1 MPSDLHPPTNA
12 NGDGRWGW
20 LSSQGLGV
28 LCGQAAVILL
38 AIGSV
43 VLAATRNGASA
54 MIRMDDVRGFFVA
67 PSAVHLWFYLLL
79 PVLGLYA
86 LNITLATWQNVT
98 GKWRNGIRA
107 PRFYAP
113 AVVHVAFLTG
123 LLAHLIG
130 GLGGAELGWVMVG
143 PNWGDLGDG
152 RQARVTALDVERHP
166 DGSTKQVRASVE
178 VRDSEGTVSPAVV
191 HYNGPLS
198 RGLGRDLLL
207 LIRPEAVPAVRL
219 VRGPF
224 RCEVEVEGSCDL
236 GGVHAELLYLHPPPQ
251 QGQRAFARVR
261 VRDAG
266 GGATEVFWLIPR
278 RSKQLADGSLLSL
291 GGTETRPGILLQ
303 RRHAPGD
310 PWALL
315 ASILLTIGMAMM
327 WRRFVPAGSLDPR
340 PSDAPTGGKLSG
352 AASALEVPLDAA
364 APPGPP
370 HAALRTSRRGPF
382 ACEPGPSSSRP
393 GSR

>member
-1 MPSDLHPPTNA
+1 
-12 NGDGRWGW
+12 
-20 LSSQGLGV
+20 
-28 LCGQAAVILL
+28 
-38 AIGSV
+38 
-43 VLAATRNGASA
+43 
-54 MIRMDDVRGFFVA
+54 
-67 PSAVHLWFYLLL
+67 L

-98 GKWRNGIRA
+98 RRWRNGIRA

-113 AVVHVAFLTG
+113 AVIQVAFLAG

-130 GLGGAELGWVMVG
+130 GLGGAELGRVMVG
-143 PNWGDLGDG
+143 PTWGDLGDG

-166 DGSTKQVRASVE
+166 NGSTKQIRASVE

-219 VRGPF
+219 VRGPLH
-224 RCEVEVEGSCDL
+224 CDVEVEGSCDL
-236 GGVHAELLYLHPPPQ
+236 GDVRAELLYLHPPPQ
-251 QGQRAFARVR
+251 RGRSAFARVR

-266 GGATEVFWLIPR
+266 GGATEVFWLIPGR
-278 RSKQLADGSLLSL
+278 PKPLADGSLLSL
-291 GGTETRPGILLQ
+291 GGAETRPGILLQ

-327 WRRFVPAGSLDPR
+327 WRRFLPAGVDP
-340 PSDAPTGGKLSG
+340 DG
-352 AASALEVPLDAA
+352 
-364 APPGPP
+364 
-370 HAALRTSRRGPF
+370 
-382 ACEPGPSSSRP
+382 
-393 GSR
+393 